1 MEEQGL
7 VVVKESYLVRLTKA
21 LRRFFFRGKLKQLV
35 ESEKISLPDDV
46 KIEFINQDIEI
57 VQEYILDARRA
68 FRKYS
73 INNTKDISNEVF
85 SYILEKI
92 NENESKIK
100 KIIEINNDNITFEEI
115 LNIIEKEKNSINEF
129 KLRNK
134 EIGSYQVPFG
144 VIGVVCNN
152 VKQSIINILKAI
164 STRNSIIILHNNYNK
179 YSTEALVLLIVQ
191 ECLKNFYIDYNIV
204 QMFNKDEVE
213 LNKLDKVIDDSNNSN
228 NYEYSNIIYMYQEDD
243 SFEEEIINEVNKLK
257 NIEKY
262 NKYEFKVLKGEF
274 GSIINYINKNKPVAV
289 CMYTNNSQK
298 AYKSINWINTANI
311 FINTGLKNEI
321 ENLQEVNENNQ
332 FYNLKY
338 VLHKDVF

>member
-7 VVVKESYLVRLTKA
+7 VVVKDSYLVRLTKA
-21 LRRFFFRGKLKQLV
+21 IRRFFFRGKIKELV
-35 ESEKISLPDDV
+35 ENEKLSLPDDV

-57 VQEYILDARRA
+57 VQEYVLDARRA

-73 INNTKDISNEVF
+73 INNTKDISMEVF

-115 LNIIEKEKNSINEF
+115 IHIIENEKNSINQF
-129 KLRNK
+129 KLKNR
-134 EIGSYQVPFG
+134 EMGCYQVPFG
-144 VIGVVCNN
+144 VIGVVCQNS
-152 VKQSIINILKAI
+152 KDSIINMLKAI
-164 STRNSIIILHNNYNK
+164 STRNAIMILQDSYNK
-179 YSTEALVLLIVQ
+179 YSTEALLLLIIQ

-204 QMFNKDEVE
+204 QIFNKEEIE
-213 LNKLDKVIDDSNNSN
+213 LNKLDKVIDNSN
-228 NYEYSNIIYMYQEDD
+228 NINNYEFSDIIYMYQEDD
-243 SFEEEIINEVNKLK
+243 SFEDEIIKEVNKLK
-257 NIEKY
+257 TTEKY
-262 NKYEFKVLKGEF
+262 NKYQIKVLKGEF

-311 FINTGLKNEI
+311 FINTGVKIINEYLL
-321 ENLQEVNENNQ
+321 NSSNNNE
-332 FYNLKY
+332 FYNLKF